1 MMRQK
6 AAPLPEI
13 LAPAGDREC
22 LEMAL
27 LYGADAVYL
36 ADTSFG
42 MRAAAK
48 NFDRDGLKAA
58 IERVHEAGK
67 KVYIACNILP
77 RNPDMAVLPEYLQ
90 YLDTLSPDGL
100 IVADLGVIT
109 LAKKWAPHIPLH
121 ISTQL
126 GVANFETARTLY
138 DMGAKRVVL
147 ARELSLDEIRE
158 IRAKTPKELE
168 LETFV
173 HGAMCMSVSGRC
185 VLSNYLTGRDANHGA
200 CTQPCRWRYDVVE
213 PHRVDK
219 PLTVKETEDGTY
231 IFNAYDLNMLS
242 HIAALADAGISS
254 FKIEG
259 RAKAAYYT
267 AVITGA
273 YRAAVDGYGAAGCV
287 PDYLPEEW
295 VLAEAEK
302 VSHRP
307 YGTGFYFGT
316 PHQNTASGGYVRSY
330 AVAGV
335 VEGYEDGCLLVEQR
349 NRFFVGD
356 TLDALI
362 PGEKPFCFPV
372 EKLYDGEG
380 QTIDRAPHAAMKLKI
395 PFSRPLPS
403 GSVLRVKLSES

>member
-1 MMRQK
+1 MMR
-6 AAPLPEI
+6 PEV

-22 LEMAL
+22 LDAAL

-42 MRAAAK
+42 MRAAAE
-48 NFDRDGLKAA
+48 NFDRDQLKSA
-58 IERVHEAGK
+58 IEQVHAVGK
-67 KVYIACNILP
+67 KVYITCNILP
-77 RNPDMAVLPEYLQ
+77 RNSDVLSLPEYLQ
-90 YLDTLSPDGL
+90 YLDQLLPDGL
-100 IVADLGVIT
+100 IVADLGTMV
-109 LAKKWAPHIPLH
+109 LAKKYAPRIPLH

-126 GVANFETARTLY
+126 GVVNYETARALY

-147 ARELSLDEIRE
+147 ARELSLEEIRE

-168 LETFV
+168 LEAFV
-173 HGAMCMSVSGRC
+173 HGAVCMSVSGRC

-200 CTQPCRWRYDVVE
+200 CTQPCRWKYDVVE
-213 PHRVDK
+213 PHRTDK
-219 PLTVKETEDGTY
+219 PMTVEQTEDGTY
-231 IFNAYDLNMLS
+231 IFNAYDLNMLP

-273 YRAAVDGYGAAGCV
+273 YRAAVDGYVSSGY
-287 PDYLPEEW
+287 PSDYLPEDW
-295 VLAEAEK
+295 VVAEAEK

-307 YGTGFYFGT
+307 YGTGFYFGM
-316 PHQNTASGGYVRSY
+316 PHQNTESGGYIRKY

-335 VEGYEDGCLLVEQR
+335 VEGYENGYLLVEQR

-356 TLDALI
+356 TLDILV
-362 PGEKPFCFPV
+362 PGEKPFFFPC
-372 EKLYDGEG
+372 ERLYNGEG
-380 QTIDRAPHAAMKLKI
+380 EEIQSAPHAAMKLKI
-395 PFSRPLPS
+395 PFEHPLPK
-403 GSVLRVKLSES
+403 GSILRVKLADR